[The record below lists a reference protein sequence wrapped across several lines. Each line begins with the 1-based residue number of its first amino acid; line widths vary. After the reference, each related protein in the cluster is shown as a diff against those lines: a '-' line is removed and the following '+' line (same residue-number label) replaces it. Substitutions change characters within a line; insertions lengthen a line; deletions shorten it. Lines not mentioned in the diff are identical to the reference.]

1 MPSHND
7 SQMSDTAGSAV
18 SSNGG
23 TKKKR
28 KSSKTPISI
37 EQVFNTPSNVTTADL
52 APPAARVILTP
63 RSAEVTL
70 KLGVNPETLKIR
82 DIDSFWEPGLDP
94 AVQRMRHE
102 AYVQR
107 RHDLMKQC
115 RQERKKLLNAEFEEE
130 DSNKNT
136 GMTPE
141 QVLEEQRAKN
151 STLIEIELKRIE
163 KMKQRQEK
171 ELEQMLQYEI
181 NRAKQQQDMERRIQ
195 QGRKKEEIRKKQQEK
210 RLKLMAEERRLR
222 ELQKVA
228 QEEAEEEKSR
238 QMSKAMYDREQEIIA
253 EQKRRNEETARQ
265 LRDQEEEKRRKHE
278 EHKMQVQKF
287 FADQQAELRARL
299 AEMHRAEKKKQEMIA
314 SRQREHKN
322 QLEKKRSIVAQRI
335 ERNMEMAAAVEE
347 KRKNDFLDAQARSE
361 ALRAEH
367 LKKLEEERELK
378 QQESLLQEQRKRMIL
393 LQQMRLEEEK
403 KAEMLNKFEEEDYHV
418 EEVFANRK
426 HELDLIAEKKKLNL
440 TMKKDNVERVMRMQE
455 YKRLNTLKK
464 IESVDER
471 TTTLIATRRDL
482 IKQRRE
488 TAIKTKLQKD
498 QINKVME
505 QVRTDAA
512 KANKIIKM
520 VMSGQGTISSLTA
533 NLTSESPEPRKSR
546 SPSRAQTSTSLL
558 DTKNTRHSKSA
569 NAAGFERSGGPTVSY
584 SGKREEGPGPQA
596 YVSPYVSAPA
606 DNDI

>member
-1 MPSHND
+1 MPEHHGSTGP
-7 SQMSDTAGSAV
+7 MSARSTVSGAGETAGR
-18 SSNGG
+18 
-23 TKKKR
+23 KKK
-28 KSSKTPISI
+28 KATKTPVTI
-37 EQVFNTPSNVTTADL
+37 EQAFNTPSHMTSADL
-52 APPAARVILTP
+52 APPAARVVLTP

-70 KLGVNPETLKIR
+70 KLGVNPETIKIR

-115 RQERKKLLNAEFEEE
+115 RLERKKLLNAEFEQE
-130 DSNKNT
+130 DEGKNV

-141 QVLEEQRAKN
+141 QLLDEQKAKN
-151 STLIEIELKRIE
+151 STVVETEMKRIE
-163 KMKQRQEK
+163 KMKLRQEK

-181 NRAKQQQDMERRIQ
+181 NRAKQQQDMEQRIQ
-195 QGRKKEEIRKKQQEK
+195 VGRKKEEVRKKQQEK

-238 QMSKAMYDREQEIIA
+238 QMSKSMYDREQEIIA

-265 LRDQEEEKRRKHE
+265 LQEQEVEKRRKHQ
-278 EHKMQVQKF
+278 EHKMQVQQF
-287 FADQQAELRARL
+287 FADQQTELRARL
-299 AEMHRAEKKKQEMIA
+299 AELHHADKKKQDMILA
-314 SRQREHKN
+314 RQTEHK
-322 QLEKKRSIVAQRI
+322 KKLQKKKEIVSQRI
-335 ERNMEMAAAVEE
+335 ERNMQLASDVEE
-347 KRKNDFLDAQARSE
+347 KRKNDFLAAQAKSE
-361 ALRAEH
+361 ALREEH
-367 LKKLEEERELK
+367 MRKQDEERELK
-378 QQESLLQEQRKRMIL
+378 QQEIMLQEQRKRMIL

-403 KAEMLNKFEEEDYHV
+403 KAEMLNKFEEEEYHV
-418 EEVFANRK
+418 EEVFAHRE
-426 HELDLIAEKKKLNL
+426 HEYGLVREKKKLNL
-440 TMKKDNVERVMRMQE
+440 QMKKDNVERVQRMQE

-464 IESVDER
+464 IEAVDDR
-471 TTTLIATRRDL
+471 TKNMVATRKDL

-488 TAIKTKLQKD
+488 TAIKTRLQKD

-533 NLTSESPEPRKSR
+533 DMTNGSSDSPKKGSSGRAKTASTLLNSKDSR
-546 SPSRAQTSTSLL
+546 Q
-558 DTKNTRHSKSA
+558 SKSA
-569 NAAGFERSGGPTVSY
+569 TASGFERSGGPTY
-584 SGKREEGPGPQA
+584 SAASGDGGDAQA
-596 YVSPYVSAPA
+596 YVSPYVAAPA
-606 DNDI
+606 DDV